1 MSNKVDRIPL
11 IPTAWA
17 LSAALVATFIVCAGF
32 ELVAPNVPVAH
43 NWVGLFTLRPV
54 TSALSWVEGIAGSVA
69 SGWFFAAIFTWV
81 FNALARR

>member
-1 MSNKVDRIPL
+1 MSDKVDQIPL

-32 ELVAPNVPVAH
+32 ELVAPSVPVAH

-54 TSALSWVEGIAGSVA
+54 TSALSWVEGIAGSLA
-69 SGWFFAAIFTWV
+69 FGWFFAAIGTWV

>member
-1 MSNKVDRIPL
+1 MSNKFDRIPL

-43 NWVGLFTLRPV
+43 SWVGLFTLRPV
-54 TSALSWVEGIAGSVA
+54 TSGLSWVEGIAGSVA
-69 SGWFFAAIFTWV
+69 FGWFFAAIGTWV